1 MAELILAS
9 ASPRRG
15 QLLEQ
20 MAVDFRVKPS
30 PIDEKALKLSG
41 GPRQQVMDSALA
53 KGMAVARLEPGAWV
67 LAADT
72 VVCVDEEILGK
83 PADRAEGGRMLRKLS
98 GRSHH
103 VLTGLCLCRAGDEEK
118 VCRDCEETVVWM
130 RELDQ
135 RTVEAYLDTG
145 EPMDKA
151 GAYGIQGF
159 GGCLVSRIEG
169 CYFNVMGLPLYR
181 TSLLFERAGIYYWRP
196 DKGGR

>member
-1 MAELILAS
+1 
-9 ASPRRG
+9 
-15 QLLEQ
+15 
-20 MAVDFRVKPS
+20 
-30 PIDEKALKLSG
+30 
-41 GPRQQVMDSALA
+41 
-53 KGMAVARLEPGAWV
+53 
-67 LAADT
+67 
-72 VVCVDEEILGK
+72 
-83 PADRAEGGRMLRKLS
+83 MLRKLS

-181 TSLLFERAGIYYWRP
+181 TSLLFERAGIHYWRP